1 MNQGNT
7 STSPILEA
15 TINGRN
21 ILVRVTP
28 EPPLE
33 AAKGVTVRVVL
44 SGNSSEGRLSAG
56 ATVAPVAQPD
66 LEERMSLDEEV
77 EEEPVNVGQRVEGQF
92 YGIWYLG
99 TITVVGVDET
109 DGYTTMIM
117 IKYDDGDVET
127 APFPN
132 ERIRI
137 LE

>member
-1 MNQGNT
+1 MKQGDS

-15 TINGRN
+15 TMNGKN

-66 LEERMSLDEEV
+66 LE
-77 EEEPVNVGQRVEGQF
+77 
-92 YGIWYLG
+92 GICL
-99 TITVVGVDET
+99 
-109 DGYTTMIM
+109 
-117 IKYDDGDVET
+117 
-127 APFPN
+127 
-132 ERIRI
+132 
-137 LE
+137 